1 MPITRTEVLAVVI
14 LMTFF
19 ILVMVTFIIIIL
31 FFLQKKQRGFSQDL
45 MEAKANYER
54 ELFKAQL
61 EIQEQTSQ
69 EIAREIH
76 DNAGQVLSLAKLS
89 LGTLDLERKGE
100 LQESILE
107 ISDLIEIA
115 LEDLRHMSRS
125 MNTQIIKKGG
135 LKKSIEMQVGYIQ
148 RGGKFNIH
156 FTVNGDK
163 VSLDETKEIF
173 LFRIVQEAVNN
184 IIRHSKA
191 SDICISLCYENE
203 QLIMQVKDNGIGFNL
218 NEQISGTGQISGIYN
233 MQHRAN
239 LIGAEF
245 QMESNIGI
253 GTCIIVKTPF

>member
-1 MPITRTEVLAVVI
+1 
-14 LMTFF
+14 
-19 ILVMVTFIIIIL
+19 
-31 FFLQKKQRGFSQDL
+31 
-45 MEAKANYER
+45 
-54 ELFKAQL
+54 
-61 EIQEQTSQ
+61 

-253 GTCIIVKTPF
+253 GTCIT

>member
-45 MEAKANYER
+45 MAAKANYER

-61 EIQEQTSQ
+61 EIQEQTFQ

-76 DNAGQVLSLAKLS
+76 DNAGQVLSLAKLG
-89 LGTLDLERKGE
+89 LGTFDLERKDE
-100 LQESILE
+100 LQESIIE
-107 ISDLIEIA
+107 TSDLIEIA
-115 LEDLRHMSRS
+115 LDDLRHMSRS

-156 FTVNGDK
+156 FTVNGDQ

-184 IIRHSKA
+184 IIRHAKA

-203 QLIMQVKDNGIGFNL
+203 QLIMRIKDNGIGFNL

-239 LIGAEF
+239 LIGADY
-245 QMESNIGI
+245 QMESNLGI
-253 GTCIIVKTPF
+253 GTCITVKTPF

>member
-1 MPITRTEVLAVVI
+1 MPITRTEVLGVVI

-31 FFLQKKQRGFSQDL
+31 FFLQKKQRGFSHDL
-45 MEAKANYER
+45 MEAKANYDR

-89 LGTLDLERKGE
+89 LGTLDLERKNE

-107 ISDLIEIA
+107 VSDLIEIA

-148 RGGKFNIH
+148 RAGKFNIH
-156 FTVNGDK
+156 FTVNGDQ

-203 QLIMQVKDNGIGFNL
+203 QLIMQIKDNGIGFNL

-245 QMESNIGI
+245 QMESNIGM
-253 GTCIIVKTPF
+253 GTCITVKTPF

>member
-1 MPITRTEVLAVVI
+1 MQYSRTEAIVLLVF
-14 LMTFF
+14 MTIF
-19 ILVMVTFIIIIL
+19 ILVMITFIITIL
-31 FFLQKKQRGFSQDL
+31 FFVQKKQRIFENDL
-45 MEAKANYER
+45 IAAKANYER

-61 EIQEQTSQ
+61 EIQEQTFQ
-69 EIAREIH
+69 EIGREIH
-76 DNAGQVLSLAKLS
+76 DNAGQVLSLAKLG
-89 LGTLDLERKGE
+89 LGTLDLERKDE
-100 LQESILE
+100 SQESILE
-107 ISDLIEIA
+107 ISDLLEIA
-115 LEDLRHMSRS
+115 LENLRHMSRS

-156 FTVNGDK
+156 FTVNGDQ

-191 SDICISLCYENE
+191 SDICISLFYENE
-203 QLIMQVKDNGIGFNL
+203 QLIMQIKDNGIGFNL
-218 NEQISGTGQISGIYN
+218 NDQISGTGQISGIYN

-245 QMESNIGI
+245 QMESKIGI
-253 GTCIIVKTPF
+253 GTCITVKTPF

>member
-1 MPITRTEVLAVVI
+1 MPITRTEVLVVVF

-45 MEAKANYER
+45 MEAKANYDR

-76 DNAGQVLSLAKLS
+76 DNAGQVLSLAKLG
-89 LGTLDLERKGE
+89 LGTLELERKDE
-100 LQESILE
+100 SQESIVE
-107 ISDLIEIA
+107 ISDLIDIA
-115 LEDLRHMSRS
+115 LDDLRHLCRS
-125 MNTQIIKKGG
+125 MNTQLIKKGG

-156 FTVNGDK
+156 FTVNGDL

-203 QLIMQVKDNGIGFNL
+203 QLIMQIKDNGIGFNL
-218 NEQISGTGQISGIYN
+218 NEQISGTGQINGIYN

-245 QMESNIGI
+245 QMESNIGT
-253 GTCIIVKTPF
+253 GTCITVKTPF